1 MDETLSEQERR
12 ASNERWLEDRLGN
25 VTQTVRDLVAAAV
38 LDGPYGLVSVT
49 SYRIELTAHPAEG
62 VELQLVIWLRET
74 NTRRRGFHSL
84 QVWQS
89 RRTDNT
95 RRADEAMHLIG
106 VR

>member
-1 MDETLSEQERR
+1 MNETLSEQERR
-12 ASNERWLEDRLGN
+12 ESNERWLEDRLGN

-38 LDGPYGLVSVT
+38 LDGPYGLMSAT
-49 SYRIELTAHPAEG
+49 AYRIEMTTCPAEG

-74 NTRRRGFHSL
+74 NGRRGFHSL